1 MNKML
6 RASFLRYMY
15 LQEDYS
21 CESTKYTGPRDTGKR
36 KSVSSLFSFTYKS
49 DLNTILVCIKKSVL
63 GLWIFLELS
72 RQGTVRFV
80 SRMQIKCIN
89 RLFWAIVAVVEKR
102 KCFIPFLMLATRLV
116 LWMCTRIICWAPFK
130 IVGSK
135 DLRQNFCL
143 SIKFLPFAD
152 QYTAFCHSKKIGM
165 REVMEHTFVFSAP
178 A

>member
-1 MNKML
+1 MIFIRYEKARLLKLLNFGHWVKL
-6 RASFLRYMY
+6 KKRSQTAKKLCAVAKHRKRFWKKLARFQSFLIK
-15 LQEDYS
+15 S
-21 CESTKYTGPRDTGKR
+21 FSTTKTKGRVYWRSQTRRTALR
-36 KSVSSLFSFTYKS
+36 WT
-49 DLNTILVCIKKSVL
+49 
-63 GLWIFLELS
+63 
-72 RQGTVRFV
+72 
-80 SRMQIKCIN
+80 CIN

-165 REVMEHTFVFSAP
+165 REVME
-178 A
+178 

>member
-1 MNKML
+1 MIFIRYEKARLLKLLNFGHWVKL
-6 RASFLRYMY
+6 KKRSQTAKKLCAVAKHRKRFWKKLARFQSFLIK
-15 LQEDYS
+15 S
-21 CESTKYTGPRDTGKR
+21 FSPTKNKGKVYITGDPKLAGP
-36 KSVSSLFSFTYKS
+36 L
-49 DLNTILVCIKKSVL
+49 L
-63 GLWIFLELS
+63 GGQPL
-72 RQGTVRFV
+72 
-80 SRMQIKCIN
+80 KCIN

-135 DLRQNFCL
+135 DLRQNVCL

-165 REVMEHTFVFSAP
+165 REVME
-178 A
+178 